1 MVKHRMRR
9 LFGSDGRIVVLAMD
23 HAAYHGPQ
31 PGLERPDRILDAAVG
46 AGVDAVLTTYGVA
59 AQFGDRV
66 GRLGLMLRADGG
78 ATRLGSGGMRRMFST
93 EDALRVG
100 ADAVVC
106 MGLIGGPDEAL
117 SLEVLTNLVGQ
128 CRPWGLPVMAEML
141 LQKPQGQS
149 LMPQD
154 VAFAARVGAELGA
167 DIIKTNY
174 VGPVDQYREV
184 IAGCYAPLV
193 VLGGEKTPDPQSM
206 LQSVAEA
213 LGAGAA
219 GVAIGRNVW
228 QHPNPEGMARA
239 LVSIVHGGEDVTQ
252 AMKELEK

>member
-1 MVKHRMRR
+1 MSKHRMRR
-9 LFGSDGRIVVLAMD
+9 LFGSDGRSVIVAMD
-23 HAAYHGPQ
+23 HAAYYGPQ
-31 PGLERPDRILDAAVG
+31 PGLEKPEKVLDAAMR
-46 AGVDAVLTTYGVA
+46 AGVDAVLATYGVA
-59 AQFGDRV
+59 AQFGDRL

-78 ATRLGSGGMRRMFST
+78 STRLGNGGMRRMFGA

-106 MGLIGGPDEAL
+106 MGLIGGPDEAA
-117 SLEVLTNLVGQ
+117 SLDVLANLVGE

-141 LQKPQGQS
+141 LQKPQDQP

-154 VAFAARVGAELGA
+154 IAFAARVGAELGA

-174 VGPVDQYREV
+174 VGPADEYRQV
-184 IAGCYAPLV
+184 IAQCYTPV
-193 VLGGEKTPDPQSM
+193 VILGGEKIPDPRSM

-213 LGAGAA
+213 LRAGAA

-228 QHPNPEGMARA
+228 QHPNPESMARA
-239 LVSIVHGGEDVTQ
+239 LVAVVHGDASVSQ
-252 AMKELEK
+252 AMKELGE